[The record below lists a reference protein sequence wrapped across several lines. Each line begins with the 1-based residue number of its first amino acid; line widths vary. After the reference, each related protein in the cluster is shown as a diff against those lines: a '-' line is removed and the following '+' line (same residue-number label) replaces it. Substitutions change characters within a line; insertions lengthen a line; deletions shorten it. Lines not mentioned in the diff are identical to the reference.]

1 METEKQESDLVY
13 TNNDVKKE
21 NKFKKF
27 LFKHKYYLG
36 LILIIIVVVLWAL
49 IKISILKS
57 SFNKEKSQII
67 TNYEL
72 KLDSL
77 NSNRF
82 LLTAKTFSWA
92 IRSELLRENK
102 DQVNQFFNDFIKNTD
117 VIKLQL
123 INPETSIVEISTDK
137 KDEGVKMPI
146 NTAIEDQVV
155 NVNPTDFQIITPIS
169 GLNNQIGI
177 FVMKIKKLNHE
188 QE

>member
-1 METEKQESDLVY
+1 M
-13 TNNDVKKE
+13 
-21 NKFKKF
+21 
-27 LFKHKYYLG
+27 
-36 LILIIIVVVLWAL
+36 
-49 IKISILKS
+49 
-57 SFNKEKSQII
+57 
-67 TNYEL
+67 
-72 KLDSL
+72 
-77 NSNRF
+77 
-82 LLTAKTFSWA
+82 
-92 IRSELLRENK
+92 
-102 DQVNQFFNDFIKNTD
+102 
-117 VIKLQL
+117 